1 MNNQEH
7 LFRTKIEVPKWEKP
21 MSVSDHVVFLGSCFA
36 QYMGERFQSFDLHA
50 LCNPLGVLYNPESIR
65 LQVQAALHLEQLNI
79 PLFRFQDEW
88 RCWWAGTQICGSS
101 EQECREAVE
110 GALQMLRLSILS
122 ADYLFIT
129 LGTNVCYQLK
139 ANGLVV
145 ANCHKAP
152 SKLFSEEWLSL
163 PDCIKS
169 LMALVDDVQGQ
180 NPNLKIVFTISPFRY
195 AKYGY
200 HGNQLAKST
209 LMLAVEEVRKT
220 YPSQVS
226 YFPAYEIMMDEL
238 RDYRFY
244 TEDMLHPSVVAVDY
258 IWDCL
263 VKMAMSDTMQAYL
276 QEYAPIRS
284 GLLHTPNNPNSAS
297 YKMFR
302 DSLDKKE
309 KSLKQKFFNG
319 KQ

>member
-1 MNNQEH
+1 MNYQEH
-7 LFRTKIEVPKWEKP
+7 LFRTKVDIPKWDKP

-36 QYMGERFQSFDLHA
+36 QYMGERFQSFGLHA

-65 LQVQAALHLEQLNI
+65 LQVHAALHCDEVNI
-79 PLFRFQDEW
+79 PLFRIDDEW
-88 RCWWAGTQICGSS
+88 RCWWAGTQISGSS
-101 EQECREAVE
+101 EKECKDAVE

-122 ADYLFIT
+122 ADYLFVT

-139 ANGLVV
+139 DNGLVV

-152 SKLFSEEWLSL
+152 GKMFSEEWMPL

-169 LMALVDDVQGQ
+169 LMDLVDDVHEQ
-180 NPNLKIVFTISPFRY
+180 NPDLKLVFTISPFRY

-200 HGNQLAKST
+200 HGNQLAKSA

-220 YPSQVS
+220 YPVQVS

-244 TEDMLHPSVVAVDY
+244 TEDMLHPSGVAVDY

-263 VKMAMSDTMQAYL
+263 VKTAMSDTMQEYL
-276 QEYAPIRS
+276 QEYAPIRG
-284 GLLHTPNNPNSAS
+284 GLFHKPSKPDSEV
-297 YKMFR
+297 YKNFLA
-302 DSLDKKE
+302 SLDE
-309 KSLKQKFFNG
+309 KAKMLKAKY
-319 KQ
+319 KI

>member
-1 MNNQEH
+1 MNYQEH
-7 LFRTKIEVPKWEKP
+7 LFRTKVDIPKWDKP

-36 QYMGERFQSFDLHA
+36 QYMGERFQSFGLHA

-65 LQVQAALHLEQLNI
+65 LQVHAALHCDEVNI
-79 PLFRFQDEW
+79 PLFRIDDEW
-88 RCWWAGTQICGSS
+88 RCWWAGTQISGSS
-101 EQECREAVE
+101 EKECKDAVE

-122 ADYLFIT
+122 ADYLFVT

-139 ANGLVV
+139 DNGLVV

-163 PDCIKS
+163 PDCVKS
-169 LMALVDDVQGQ
+169 LMALVDDVHEQ

-220 YPSQVS
+220 YPALVS

-244 TEDMLHPSVVAVDY
+244 TEDMFHPSGVAVDY

-263 VKMAMSDTMQAYL
+263 VKTAMSDTMQEYL
-276 QEYAPIRS
+276 QEYAPIRG
-284 GLLHTPNNPNSAS
+284 GLFHKPSKPDSEV
-297 YKMFR
+297 YKNFLA
-302 DSLDKKE
+302 SLDE
-309 KSLKQKFFNG
+309 KAKMLKAKYNI
-319 KQ
+319 

>member
-1 MNNQEH
+1 MNYQEH
-7 LFRTKIEVPKWEKP
+7 LFRTKVDIPKWDKP

-36 QYMGERFQSFDLHA
+36 QYMGERFQSFGLHA

-65 LQVQAALHLEQLNI
+65 LQVHAALHCEEVNI
-79 PLFRFQDEW
+79 PLFRIDDEW
-88 RCWWAGTQICGSS
+88 RCWWAGTQISGSS
-101 EQECREAVE
+101 EKECKDAVE

-122 ADYLFIT
+122 ADYLFVT

-139 ANGLVV
+139 DNGLVV

-152 SKLFSEEWLSL
+152 GKMFSEEWMPL

-169 LMALVDDVQGQ
+169 LMDLVDDVHEQ
-180 NPNLKIVFTISPFRY
+180 NPDLKLVFTISPFRY

-200 HGNQLAKST
+200 HGNQLAKSA

-220 YPSQVS
+220 YPVQVS

-244 TEDMLHPSVVAVDY
+244 TEDMLHPSGVAVDY

-263 VKMAMSDTMQAYL
+263 VKTAMSDTMQEYL
-276 QEYAPIRS
+276 QEYAPIRG
-284 GLLHTPNNPNSAS
+284 GLFHKPSKPDSEV
-297 YKMFR
+297 YKKFLA
-302 DSLDKKE
+302 SLDE
-309 KSLKQKFFNG
+309 KAKMLKAKYNI
-319 KQ
+319 

>member
-7 LFRTKIEVPKWEKP
+7 LFRTKIDVPKWEKP
-21 MSVSDHVVFLGSCFA
+21 MSVSGHVVFLGSCFA
-36 QYMGERFQSFDLHA
+36 QYMGERFQSFGLHA

-65 LQVQAALHLEQLNI
+65 LQVHAALHCEEVNI
-79 PLFRFQDEW
+79 PLFRIDDEW
-88 RCWWAGTQICGSS
+88 RCWWAGTQISGSS
-101 EQECREAVE
+101 EKECKDVVE

-139 ANGLVV
+139 ANGMVV

-152 SKLFSEEWLSL
+152 CKLFSEEWLSL

-169 LMALVDDVQGQ
+169 LMALVDDVYEQ

-220 YPSQVS
+220 YPVQVS

-244 TEDMLHPSVVAVDY
+244 TEDMLHPSGVAVDY

-263 VKMAMSDTMQAYL
+263 VKTAMSDTMQEYL
-276 QEYAPIRS
+276 QEYAPIRG
-284 GLLHTPNNPNSAS
+284 GLFHKPSKPDSEV
-297 YKMFR
+297 YKNFLA
-302 DSLDKKE
+302 SLDE
-309 KSLKQKFFNG
+309 KAKMLKAKYNI
-319 KQ
+319 

>member
-1 MNNQEH
+1 MNYQEH
-7 LFRTKIEVPKWEKP
+7 LFRTKVDIPKWDKP

-36 QYMGERFQSFDLHA
+36 QYMGERFQSFGLHA

-65 LQVQAALHLEQLNI
+65 LQVHAALHCDEVNI
-79 PLFRFQDEW
+79 PLFRIDDEW
-88 RCWWAGTQICGSS
+88 RCWWAGTQISGSS
-101 EQECREAVE
+101 EKECKDAVE

-122 ADYLFIT
+122 SDYLFVT

-139 ANGLVV
+139 DNGLVV

-152 SKLFSEEWLSL
+152 GKMFSEEWMPL

-169 LMALVDDVQGQ
+169 LMDLVDDVHEQ
-180 NPNLKIVFTISPFRY
+180 NPDLKLVFTISPFRY

-200 HGNQLAKST
+200 HGNQLAKSA

-220 YPSQVS
+220 YPVQVS

-244 TEDMLHPSVVAVDY
+244 TEDMLHPSGVAVDY

-263 VKMAMSDTMQAYL
+263 VKTAMSDTMQEYL
-276 QEYAPIRS
+276 QEYAPIRG
-284 GLLHTPNNPNSAS
+284 GLFHKPSKPDSEV
-297 YKMFR
+297 YKNFLA
-302 DSLDKKE
+302 SLDE
-309 KSLKQKFFNG
+309 KAKMLKAKYNI
-319 KQ
+319 

>member
-1 MNNQEH
+1 MNYQEH
-7 LFRTKIEVPKWEKP
+7 LFRTKVDIPKWDKP

-36 QYMGERFQSFDLHA
+36 QYMGERFQRFGLHA

-65 LQVQAALHLEQLNI
+65 LQVHAALHCDEVNI
-79 PLFRFQDEW
+79 PLFRIDDEW
-88 RCWWAGTQICGSS
+88 RCWWAGTQISGSS
-101 EQECREAVE
+101 EKECKDAVE

-122 ADYLFIT
+122 ADYLFVT

-139 ANGLVV
+139 DNGLVV

-152 SKLFSEEWLSL
+152 GKMFSEEWMLL

-169 LMALVDDVQGQ
+169 LMDLVDDVHEQ
-180 NPNLKIVFTISPFRY
+180 NPDLKLVFTISPFRY

-200 HGNQLAKST
+200 HGNQLAKSA

-220 YPSQVS
+220 YPVQVS

-244 TEDMLHPSVVAVDY
+244 TEDMLHPSGVAVDY

-263 VKMAMSDTMQAYL
+263 VKTAMSDTMQEYL
-276 QEYAPIRS
+276 QEYAPIRG
-284 GLLHTPNNPNSAS
+284 GLFHKPSKPDSEV
-297 YKMFR
+297 YKNFLA
-302 DSLDKKE
+302 SLDE
-309 KSLKQKFFNG
+309 KAKMLKAKYNI
-319 KQ
+319 

>member
-7 LFRTKIEVPKWEKP
+7 LFRTKIEVPKWDNP

-36 QYMGERFQSFDLHA
+36 QYMGERFQSYGLHA
-50 LCNPLGVLYNPESIR
+50 ICNPLGVLYNPESIR
-65 LQVQAALHLEQLNI
+65 LQVRAALHIEQI
-79 PLFRFQDEW
+79 KKPLFRIEDEW
-88 RCWWAGTQICGSS
+88 RCWWAGTQICGST
-101 EQECREAVE
+101 EQECMNAVD

-122 ADYLFIT
+122 ADYLFVT
-129 LGTNVCYQLK
+129 LGTNVCYQMK

-152 SKLFSEEWLSL
+152 SKLFSEEWMSL
-163 PDCIKS
+163 PDCIKA
-169 LMALVDDVQGQ
+169 LMALVDDIYEQ
-180 NPNLKIVFTISPFRY
+180 NPKLKVVFTISPFRY

-220 YPSQVS
+220 YPEVVS

-244 TEDMLHPSVVAVDY
+244 TEDMLHPSGVAVDY
-258 IWDCL
+258 IWECL
-263 VKMAMSDTMQAYL
+263 VNAVMSDTMQKYL
-276 QEYAPIRS
+276 QEYAPIRN
-284 GLLHTPNNPNSAS
+284 GLHHTPNNPDSAA
-297 YKMFR
+297 YKMFME
-302 DSLDKKE
+302 SLTEKAQMLKK
-309 KSLKQKFFNG
+309 KYNVD
-319 KQ
+319 

>member
-1 MNNQEH
+1 MNYQEH
-7 LFRTKIEVPKWEKP
+7 LFRTKVDIPKWDKP

-36 QYMGERFQSFDLHA
+36 QYMGERFQSFGLHA

-65 LQVQAALHLEQLNI
+65 LQVHAALHCEEVNI
-79 PLFRFQDEW
+79 PLFRIDDEW
-88 RCWWAGTQICGSS
+88 RCWWAGTQISGSS
-101 EQECREAVE
+101 EKECKDAVE

-122 ADYLFIT
+122 ADYLFVT

-139 ANGLVV
+139 DNGLVV

-152 SKLFSEEWLSL
+152 GKMFSEEWMPL

-169 LMALVDDVQGQ
+169 LMDLVDDVHEQ
-180 NPNLKIVFTISPFRY
+180 NPDLKLVFTISPFRY

-200 HGNQLAKST
+200 HGNQLAKSA

-220 YPSQVS
+220 YPVQVS

-244 TEDMLHPSVVAVDY
+244 TEDMLHPSGVAVDY

-263 VKMAMSDTMQAYL
+263 VKTAMSDTMQEYL
-276 QEYAPIRS
+276 QEYAPIRG
-284 GLLHTPNNPNSAS
+284 GLFHKPSKPDSEV
-297 YKMFR
+297 YKNFLA
-302 DSLDKKE
+302 SLDE
-309 KSLKQKFFNG
+309 KAKMLKAKYNI
-319 KQ
+319 

>member
-7 LFRTKIEVPKWEKP
+7 LFRTKIDVPKWEKP
-21 MSVSDHVVFLGSCFA
+21 MSVSGHVVFLGSCFA
-36 QYMGERFQSFDLHA
+36 QYMGERFQSYGLQA
-50 LCNPLGVLYNPESIR
+50 LCNPLGVLYNPESVR
-65 LQVQAALHLEQLNI
+65 LQVHVALHCDEMNI
-79 PLFRFQDEW
+79 PLFRIDDEW
-88 RCWWAGTQICGSS
+88 RCWWAGTQISGSS
-101 EQECREAVE
+101 EKECKDAVE

-122 ADYLFIT
+122 ADYLFVT

-139 ANGLVV
+139 DNGLVV

-152 SKLFSEEWLSL
+152 GKMFSEEWMPL

-169 LMALVDDVQGQ
+169 LMDLVDDVHEQ
-180 NPNLKIVFTISPFRY
+180 NPDLKLVFTISPFRY

-200 HGNQLAKST
+200 HGNQLAKSA

-220 YPSQVS
+220 YPVQVS

-244 TEDMLHPSVVAVDY
+244 TEDMLHPSGVAVDY

-263 VKMAMSDTMQAYL
+263 VKTAMSDTMQEYL
-276 QEYAPIRS
+276 QEYAPIRG
-284 GLLHTPNNPNSAS
+284 GLFHKPSKPDSEV
-297 YKMFR
+297 YKNFLA
-302 DSLDKKE
+302 SLDE
-309 KSLKQKFFNG
+309 KAKMLKAKYNI
-319 KQ
+319 

>member
-1 MNNQEH
+1 MNYQEH
-7 LFRTKIEVPKWEKP
+7 LFRTKVDIPKWAKP

-36 QYMGERFQSFDLHA
+36 QYMGERFQSFGLHA

-65 LQVQAALHLEQLNI
+65 LQVHAALHCDEVNI
-79 PLFRFQDEW
+79 PLFRIDDEW
-88 RCWWAGTQICGSS
+88 RCWWAGTQISGSS
-101 EQECREAVE
+101 EKECKDAVE

-122 ADYLFIT
+122 ADYLFVT

-139 ANGLVV
+139 DNGLVV

-152 SKLFSEEWLSL
+152 GKMFSEEWMPL

-169 LMALVDDVQGQ
+169 LMDLVDDVHEQ
-180 NPNLKIVFTISPFRY
+180 NPDLKLVFTISPFRY

-200 HGNQLAKST
+200 HGNQLAKSA

-220 YPSQVS
+220 YPVQVS

-244 TEDMLHPSVVAVDY
+244 TEDMLHPSGVAVDY

-263 VKMAMSDTMQAYL
+263 VKTAMSDTMQEYL
-276 QEYAPIRS
+276 QEYAPIRG
-284 GLLHTPNNPNSAS
+284 GLFHKPSKPDSEVYKNFLAS
-297 YKMFR
+297 
-302 DSLDKKE
+302 LKE
-309 KSLKQKFFNG
+309 KTKMLKAKYNI
-319 KQ
+319 

>member
-1 MNNQEH
+1 MNYQEH
-7 LFRTKIEVPKWEKP
+7 LFRTKVDIPKWDKP

-36 QYMGERFQSFDLHA
+36 QYMGERFQSFGLHA

-65 LQVQAALHLEQLNI
+65 LQVHAALHCDEVNI
-79 PLFRFQDEW
+79 PLFRIDDEW
-88 RCWWAGTQICGSS
+88 RCRWAGTQISGSS
-101 EQECREAVE
+101 EKECKDAVE

-122 ADYLFIT
+122 ADYLFVT

-139 ANGLVV
+139 DNGLVV

-152 SKLFSEEWLSL
+152 GKMFSEEWMPL

-169 LMALVDDVQGQ
+169 LMDLVDDVHEQ
-180 NPNLKIVFTISPFRY
+180 NPDLKLVFTISPFRY

-200 HGNQLAKST
+200 HGNQLAKSA

-220 YPSQVS
+220 YPVQVS

-244 TEDMLHPSVVAVDY
+244 TEDMLHPSGVAVDY

-263 VKMAMSDTMQAYL
+263 VKTAMSDTMQEYL
-276 QEYAPIRS
+276 QEYAPIRG
-284 GLLHTPNNPNSAS
+284 GLFHKPSKPDSEV
-297 YKMFR
+297 YKNF
-302 DSLDKKE
+302 LA
-309 KSLKQKFFNG
+309 
-319 KQ
+319 

>member
-1 MNNQEH
+1 MNYQEH
-7 LFRTKIEVPKWEKP
+7 LFRTKVDIPKWDNP

-36 QYMGERFQSFDLHA
+36 QYMGERFQSFGLHA

-65 LQVQAALHLEQLNI
+65 LQVHAALHCDEVNI
-79 PLFRFQDEW
+79 PLFRIDDEW
-88 RCWWAGTQICGSS
+88 RCWWAGTQISGSS
-101 EQECREAVE
+101 EKECKDAVE

-122 ADYLFIT
+122 ADYLFVT

-139 ANGLVV
+139 DNGLVV

-152 SKLFSEEWLSL
+152 GKMFSEEWMPL

-169 LMALVDDVQGQ
+169 LMDLVDDVHEQ
-180 NPNLKIVFTISPFRY
+180 NPDLKLVFTISPFRY

-200 HGNQLAKST
+200 HGNQLAKSA

-220 YPSQVS
+220 YPVQVS

-244 TEDMLHPSVVAVDY
+244 TEDMLHPSGVAVDY

-263 VKMAMSDTMQAYL
+263 VKTAMSDTMQEYL
-276 QEYAPIRS
+276 QEYAPIRG
-284 GLLHTPNNPNSAS
+284 GLFHKPSKPDSEV
-297 YKMFR
+297 YKNFLA
-302 DSLDKKE
+302 SLDE
-309 KSLKQKFFNG
+309 KAKMLKAKYNI
-319 KQ
+319 

>member
-1 MNNQEH
+1 
-7 LFRTKIEVPKWEKP
+7 
-21 MSVSDHVVFLGSCFA
+21 
-36 QYMGERFQSFDLHA
+36 
-50 LCNPLGVLYNPESIR
+50 
-65 LQVQAALHLEQLNI
+65 
-79 PLFRFQDEW
+79 
-88 RCWWAGTQICGSS
+88 
-101 EQECREAVE
+101 
-110 GALQMLRLSILS
+110 MLRLSILS

-139 ANGLVV
+139 ANGMVV

-152 SKLFSEEWLSL
+152 CKLFSEEWLSL

-169 LMALVDDVQGQ
+169 LMALVDDVYEQ

-220 YPSQVS
+220 YPVQVS

-244 TEDMLHPSVVAVDY
+244 TEDMLHPSGVAVDY

-263 VKMAMSDTMQAYL
+263 VKTAMSDTMQEYL

-284 GLLHTPNNPNSAS
+284 GLLHTPNNPESAS

-302 DSLDKKE
+302 DSLDKKA
-309 KSLKQKFFNG
+309 KMLKAKYNI
-319 KQ
+319 

>member
-1 MNNQEH
+1 MNYQEH
-7 LFRTKIEVPKWEKP
+7 LFRTKVDIPKWDKP

-36 QYMGERFQSFDLHA
+36 QYMGERFQSFGLHA

-65 LQVQAALHLEQLNI
+65 LQVHAALHCDEVNI
-79 PLFRFQDEW
+79 PLFRIDDEW
-88 RCWWAGTQICGSS
+88 RCWWAGTQISGSS
-101 EQECREAVE
+101 EKECKDAVE

-122 ADYLFIT
+122 ADYLFVT

-139 ANGLVV
+139 DNGLVV

-152 SKLFSEEWLSL
+152 GKMFSEEWMPL

-169 LMALVDDVQGQ
+169 LMDLVDDVHEQ
-180 NPNLKIVFTISPFRY
+180 NPDLKLVFTISPFRY

-200 HGNQLAKST
+200 HGNQLAKSA

-220 YPSQVS
+220 YPVQVS
-226 YFPAYEIMMDEL
+226 YFPAYEFMMDEL

-244 TEDMLHPSVVAVDY
+244 TEDMLHPSGVAVDY

-263 VKMAMSDTMQAYL
+263 VKTAMSDTMQEYL
-276 QEYAPIRS
+276 QEYAPIRG
-284 GLLHTPNNPNSAS
+284 GLFHKPSKPDSEV
-297 YKMFR
+297 YKNFLA
-302 DSLDKKE
+302 SLDE
-309 KSLKQKFFNG
+309 KAKMLKAKYNI
-319 KQ
+319 

>member
-1 MNNQEH
+1 MNYQEH
-7 LFRTKIEVPKWEKP
+7 LFRTKVDIPKWDKP

-36 QYMGERFQSFDLHA
+36 QYMGERFQSFGLHA

-65 LQVQAALHLEQLNI
+65 LQVHAALHCDEVNI
-79 PLFRFQDEW
+79 PLFRIDDEW
-88 RCWWAGTQICGSS
+88 RCWWAGTQISGSS
-101 EQECREAVE
+101 EKECKDAVE

-122 ADYLFIT
+122 ADYLFVT

-139 ANGLVV
+139 DNGLVV

-152 SKLFSEEWLSL
+152 GKMFSEEWMPL

-169 LMALVDDVQGQ
+169 LMDLVDDVHEQ
-180 NPNLKIVFTISPFRY
+180 NPDLKLVFTISPFRY

-200 HGNQLAKST
+200 HGNQLAKSA

-220 YPSQVS
+220 YPVQVS

-244 TEDMLHPSVVAVDY
+244 TEDMLHPSGVAVDY

-263 VKMAMSDTMQAYL
+263 VKTAMSDTMQEYL
-276 QEYAPIRS
+276 QEYAPIRG
-284 GLLHTPNNPNSAS
+284 GLFHKPSKPDSEV
-297 YKMFR
+297 YKNFLA
-302 DSLDKKE
+302 SLDE
-309 KSLKQKFFNG
+309 KTKMLKAKYNI
-319 KQ
+319 

>member
-7 LFRTKIEVPKWEKP
+7 LFRTKIDVPKWEKP
-21 MSVSDHVVFLGSCFA
+21 MSVSGHVVFLGSCFA
-36 QYMGERFQSFDLHA
+36 QYMGERFQSYGLQA
-50 LCNPLGVLYNPESIR
+50 LCNPLGVLYNPESVR
-65 LQVQAALHLEQLNI
+65 LQVHAALHCDEMNI
-79 PLFRFQDEW
+79 PLFRIDDEW
-88 RCWWAGTQICGSS
+88 RCWWAGTQISGSS
-101 EQECREAVE
+101 EKECKDAVE

-122 ADYLFIT
+122 ADYLFVT

-139 ANGLVV
+139 DNGLVV

-152 SKLFSEEWLSL
+152 GKMFSEEWMPL

-169 LMALVDDVQGQ
+169 LMDLVDDVHEQ
-180 NPNLKIVFTISPFRY
+180 NPDLKLVFTISPFRY

-200 HGNQLAKST
+200 HGNQLAKSA

-220 YPSQVS
+220 YPVQVS

-244 TEDMLHPSVVAVDY
+244 TEDMLHPSGVAVDY

-263 VKMAMSDTMQAYL
+263 VKTAMSDTMQEYL

-284 GLLHTPNNPNSAS
+284 GLLHTPNNPESAS

-302 DSLDKKE
+302 DSLEKKA
-309 KSLKQKFFNG
+309 KMLKAKYNI
-319 KQ
+319 

>member
-1 MNNQEH
+1 MNYQEH
-7 LFRTKIEVPKWEKP
+7 LFRTKVDIPKWDKP

-36 QYMGERFQSFDLHA
+36 QYMGERFQSFGLHA

-65 LQVQAALHLEQLNI
+65 LQVHAALHCDEVNI
-79 PLFRFQDEW
+79 PLFRIDDEW
-88 RCWWAGTQICGSS
+88 RCWWAGTQISGSS
-101 EQECREAVE
+101 EKECKDAVE

-122 ADYLFIT
+122 ADYLFVT

-139 ANGLVV
+139 DNGLVV

-152 SKLFSEEWLSL
+152 GKMFSEEWMLL

-169 LMALVDDVQGQ
+169 LMDLVDDVHEQ
-180 NPNLKIVFTISPFRY
+180 NPDLKLVFTISPFRY

-200 HGNQLAKST
+200 HGNQLAKSA

-220 YPSQVS
+220 YPVQVS

-244 TEDMLHPSVVAVDY
+244 TEDMLHPSGVAVDY

-263 VKMAMSDTMQAYL
+263 VKTAMSDTMQEYL
-276 QEYAPIRS
+276 QEYAPIRG
-284 GLLHTPNNPNSAS
+284 GLFHKPSKPDSEV
-297 YKMFR
+297 YKNFLA
-302 DSLDKKE
+302 SLDE
-309 KSLKQKFFNG
+309 KAKMLKAKYNI
-319 KQ
+319 

>member
-1 MNNQEH
+1 MNYQEH
-7 LFRTKIEVPKWEKP
+7 LFRTKIEIPKWEKP
-21 MSVSDHVVFLGSCFA
+21 MAVSEHVVFLGSCFA
-36 QYMGERFQSFDLHA
+36 QHMGERFQSFGLHA

-65 LQVQAALHLEQLNI
+65 LQVRAALHVEDVDI
-79 PLFRFQDEW
+79 PVFHADNEW

-101 EQECREAVE
+101 EQECKEVVE

-139 ANGLVV
+139 SNGLVV

-152 SKLFSEEWLSL
+152 SRLFSEEWLSL

-169 LMALVDDVQGQ
+169 LMSLIDDVHEQ
-180 NPNLKIVFTISPFRY
+180 NPHLKIVFTISPFRY

-220 YPSQVS
+220 YSEWVS

-244 TEDMLHPSVVAVDY
+244 TEDMLHPSGVAVDY
-258 IWDCL
+258 IWERL
-263 VKMAMSDTMQAYL
+263 VQTVMSDTMQKYL

-284 GLLHTPNNPNSAS
+284 GLHHTPNHPESAG
-297 YKMFR
+297 YKMFLQ
-302 DSLDKKE
+302 SLEEKERELKK
-309 KSLKQKFFNG
+309 KYNVD
-319 KQ
+319 

>member
-1 MNNQEH
+1 MNYQEH
-7 LFRTKIEVPKWEKP
+7 LFRTKVDIPKWDKP

-36 QYMGERFQSFDLHA
+36 QYMGDGFQSFGLHA

-65 LQVQAALHLEQLNI
+65 LQVHAALHCEEVNI
-79 PLFRFQDEW
+79 PLFRIDDEW
-88 RCWWAGTQICGSS
+88 RCWWAGTQISGSS
-101 EQECREAVE
+101 EKECKDAVE

-122 ADYLFIT
+122 ADYLFVT

-139 ANGLVV
+139 DNGLVV

-152 SKLFSEEWLSL
+152 GKMFSEEWMPL

-169 LMALVDDVQGQ
+169 LMDLVDDVHEQ
-180 NPNLKIVFTISPFRY
+180 NPDLKLVFTISPFRY

-200 HGNQLAKST
+200 HGNQLAKSA

-220 YPSQVS
+220 YPVQVS

-244 TEDMLHPSVVAVDY
+244 TEDMLHPSGVAVDY

-263 VKMAMSDTMQAYL
+263 VKTAMSDTMQEYL
-276 QEYAPIRS
+276 QEYAPIRG
-284 GLLHTPNNPNSAS
+284 GLFHKPS
-297 YKMFR
+297 KR
-302 DSLDKKE
+302 DSEVYKNFLASLEE
-309 KSLKQKFFNG
+309 KAKMLKAKYNI
-319 KQ
+319 

>member
-1 MNNQEH
+1 MNYQEH
-7 LFRTKIEVPKWEKP
+7 LFRTKVEMPKWDNAMK
-21 MSVSDHVVFLGSCFA
+21 VSDHVVFLGSCFA
-36 QYMGERFQSFDLHA
+36 QYMGERFQSYGLHS

-65 LQVQAALHLEQLNI
+65 LQVLAAMHLGETDI
-79 PLFRFQDEW
+79 PLFRMGDEW
-88 RCWWAGTQICGSS
+88 RCWWAGTQISGSS
-101 EQECREAVE
+101 EKECKDAVE

-122 ADYLFIT
+122 ADYLFVT

-139 ANGLVV
+139 DNGLVV

-152 SKLFSEEWLSL
+152 GKMFSEEWMPL

-169 LMALVDDVQGQ
+169 LMDLVDDVHEQ
-180 NPNLKIVFTISPFRY
+180 NPDLKLVFTISPFRY

-200 HGNQLAKST
+200 HGNQLAKSA

-220 YPSQVS
+220 YPVQVS

-244 TEDMLHPSVVAVDY
+244 TEDMLHPSGVAVDY

-263 VKMAMSDTMQAYL
+263 VKTAMSDTMQEYL
-276 QEYAPIRS
+276 QEYAPIRG
-284 GLLHTPNNPNSAS
+284 GLFHKPSKPDSEV
-297 YKMFR
+297 YKNFLA
-302 DSLDKKE
+302 SLDE
-309 KSLKQKFFNG
+309 KAKMLKAKYNI
-319 KQ
+319 

>member
-1 MNNQEH
+1 MNYQEH
-7 LFRTKIEVPKWEKP
+7 LFRTKVDIPKWDKP

-36 QYMGERFQSFDLHA
+36 QYMGERFQSFGLHA

-65 LQVQAALHLEQLNI
+65 LQVHAALHCDEVNI
-79 PLFRFQDEW
+79 PLFRIDDEW
-88 RCWWAGTQICGSS
+88 RCWWAGTQISGSS
-101 EQECREAVE
+101 EKECKDAVE

-122 ADYLFIT
+122 ADYLFVT

-139 ANGLVV
+139 DNGLVV

-152 SKLFSEEWLSL
+152 GKMFSEEWMPL

-169 LMALVDDVQGQ
+169 LMDLVDDVHEQ
-180 NPNLKIVFTISPFRY
+180 NPDLKLVFTISPFRY

-200 HGNQLAKST
+200 HGNQLAKSA

-220 YPSQVS
+220 YPVQVS

-244 TEDMLHPSVVAVDY
+244 TEDMLHPSGVAVDY

-263 VKMAMSDTMQAYL
+263 VKTVMSDTMQEYL
-276 QEYAPIRS
+276 QEYAPIRG
-284 GLLHTPNNPNSAS
+284 GLFHKPSKPDSEV
-297 YKMFR
+297 YKNFLA
-302 DSLDKKE
+302 SLDE
-309 KSLKQKFFNG
+309 KAKMLKAKYNI
-319 KQ
+319 

>member
-1 MNNQEH
+1 MINQEH
-7 LFRTKIEVPKWEKP
+7 LFRTKIDLPRWDKP

-36 QYMGERFQSFDLHA
+36 QYMGERFQSYGLHA

-65 LQVQAALHLEQLNI
+65 LQLRAALHMKQMDL
-79 PLFRFQDEW
+79 PLFLLEDEW
-88 RCWWAGTQICGSS
+88 RCWWAGTQIYGYS
-101 EQECREAVE
+101 EQECRDVVE

-122 ADYLFIT
+122 ADFLFVT

-152 SKLFSEEWLSL
+152 GKLFSEEWMSL
-163 PDCIKS
+163 LDCIKS
-169 LMALVDDVQGQ
+169 LMALVDDVHEQ

-220 YPSQVS
+220 YPDLVC

-244 TEDMLHPSVVAVDY
+244 TEDMLHPSGVAVDY

-263 VKMAMSDTMQAYL
+263 VKTAMSDTMQKYM

-284 GLLHTPNNPNSAS
+284 GFNHTPNQPDSAG

-302 DSLDKKE
+302 ESLEEKARMLKKKYNFE
-309 KSLKQKFFNG
+309 
-319 KQ
+319 